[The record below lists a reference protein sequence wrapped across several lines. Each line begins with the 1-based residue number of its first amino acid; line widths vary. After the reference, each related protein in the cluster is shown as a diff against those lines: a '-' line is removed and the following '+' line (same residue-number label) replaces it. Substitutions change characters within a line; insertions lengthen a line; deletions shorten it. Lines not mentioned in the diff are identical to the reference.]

1 MTPEERVRS
10 KLKCPFCDCGLG
22 CSDQYIC
29 EGCYHEQIVAAEQ
42 RGAAEE
48 RAACAEVAQG
58 QANRDAHATSLAVTS
73 RGQARFYHEHMSA
86 VRIAAAIRA
95 RGDS

>member
-1 MTPEERVRS
+1 MTPEERAE
-10 KLKCPFCDCGLG
+10 KLWDRLRTSTTLVFLP
-22 CSDQYIC
+22 SDKPHAVPWI
-29 EGCYHEQIVAAEQ
+29 AAEI
-42 RGAAEE
+42 RAAVEEE
-48 RAACAEVAQG
+48 REACAEVAQG